1 MNYQRLCESMRRVPI
16 DSDFGSPIVVLRNS
30 EVVLF
35 ENGTLA
41 EYYQEPFLKFDA
53 DETLSN
59 LQDKPYLFFYNH
71 ISELANIKI
80 GNPEK
85 LDQRLEALKNI
96 RFKLLITTF
105 FSTILAL
112 LYFYSINL
120 GKLTGINN
128 LDNGIQF
135 SIAVFAIILGLGLE
149 ELIYNFLNK
158 NKNVPRSL
166 QIQLIHRNDP
176 YIVYEESSPNWSDL
190 FEIHHFCSRF
200 VILASCF
207 YIPSVKDLNQDFI
220 TFFEMF
226 VFCNILIYI
235 VVISFSPLILL
246 NRFENWKQRKSFTK
260 VKDIDFK
267 EFFECVQNQIKESK
281 QSNEIESKA
290 TLSELISA
298 DESNMKEFKGSIW
311 TAYNPKTYEKIK
323 TQSKKRLDLQ
333 DAIVKS
339 VASFLNTD
347 GGVLLIG
354 VKDKPHVQEEPIL
367 GIEDDFQWVKGKDA
381 EGYQHALIQLVNDA
395 FGDQSTLKIYLDI
408 SFPTIRGKMICRI
421 NVDPLPRTRNGELW
435 VKTQTLGKEEFF
447 YRVSDTTTHASA
459 KSANRY
465 IRHHFEGFS
474 VETDDQN

>member
-1 MNYQRLCESMRRVPI
+1 MRRVPI
-16 DSDFGSPIVVLRNS
+16 DSDFGPPIAVLRSS

-41 EYYQEPFLKFDA
+41 EYYREPFLKFNA
-53 DETLSN
+53 DEYASN
-59 LQDKPYLFFYNH
+59 LQDKSYLFFYNH
-71 ISELANIKI
+71 ISELADIKI
-80 GNPEK
+80 VDAKN
-85 LDQRLEALKNI
+85 LDQRLEALMNI

-105 FSTILAL
+105 FSVILAS
-112 LYFYSINL
+112 LYFYSIDL
-120 GKLTGINN
+120 GKLTGANQ

-149 ELIYNFLNK
+149 ELIYNFFSK
-158 NKNVPRSL
+158 NKNISRSL

-176 YIVYEESSPNWSDL
+176 HIVYEDSSPNWSDL
-190 FEIHHFCSRF
+190 LEIHHFCSRF

-207 YIPSVKDLNQDFI
+207 YIPSVKDFNQDFAN
-220 TFFEMF
+220 FLEMF

-235 VVISFSPLILL
+235 VVLSFSPIILL
-246 NRFENWKQRKSFTK
+246 NRLGTWKQRKSFTK
-260 VKDIDFK
+260 VKEIDFK
-267 EFFECVQNQIKESK
+267 EFFQLIQNQIKESK
-281 QSNEIESKA
+281 QNEKNEIKV

-323 TQSKKRLDLQ
+323 TQTKKRLDLQ

-347 GGVLLIG
+347 GGILLIG
-354 VKDKPHVQEEPIL
+354 VKDKPHLQEEPIL

-381 EGYQHALIQLVNDA
+381 EGYRHALIQLLNDA
-395 FGDQSTLKIYLDI
+395 FGDQSTLKIYLEI
-408 SFPTIRGKMICRI
+408 SFPTIRGKLICRI
-421 NVDPLPRTRNGELW
+421 NVNPLPRTRNGELW
-435 VKTQTLGKEEFF
+435 VKTQTLGEEEFF

-459 KSANRY
+459 KSALRY

-474 VETDDQN
+474 VESDDQD

>member
-1 MNYQRLCESMRRVPI
+1 MRRVPI
-16 DSDFGSPIVVLRNS
+16 DSDFGPPIAVLRS
-30 EVVLF
+30 CEVVLF

-41 EYYQEPFLKFDA
+41 EYYREPLLKFNA
-53 DETLSN
+53 DESASN

-71 ISELANIKI
+71 ISELADIKI
-80 GNPEK
+80 GEAKNFDK
-85 LDQRLEALKNI
+85 RIEALMNI

-105 FSTILAL
+105 FTVILAL
-112 LYFYSINL
+112 LYFYSIDL
-120 GKLTGINN
+120 GKLTGANK

-149 ELIYNFLNK
+149 ELIYNFFSK
-158 NKNVPRSL
+158 NKNISRSL

-176 YIVYEESSPNWSDL
+176 YIVYEDSSPNWSDL

-207 YIPSVKDLNQDFI
+207 YIPSVKDFNQDF
-220 TFFEMF
+220 TNFLEMF

-235 VVISFSPLILL
+235 VVLSFAPIILL
-246 NRFENWKQRKSFTK
+246 NRLGTWKQRKSFTK

-267 EFFECVQNQIKESK
+267 EFFQLIQNQIKESK
-281 QSNEIESKA
+281 QNESKEIKV

-311 TAYNPKTYEKIK
+311 TAYNPKTYEKIM
-323 TQSKKRLDLQ
+323 TQTKKRLDLQ

-347 GGVLLIG
+347 GGILLIG
-354 VKDKPHVQEEPIL
+354 VKDKPHLQEQPIL

-381 EGYQHALIQLVNDA
+381 EGYRHALIQLLNDA
-395 FGDQSTLKIYLDI
+395 FDDQSTLKIYLDI
-408 SFPTIRGKMICRI
+408 SFPTIRGKLICRI
-421 NVDPLPRTRNGELW
+421 NVNPLPRTRNGEIW
-435 VKTQTLGKEEFF
+435 VKTQTLGEEEFF

-459 KSANRY
+459 KSALRY

-474 VETDDQN
+474 VEPDDQD

>member
-1 MNYQRLCESMRRVPI
+1 MRRVPI
-16 DSDFGSPIVVLRNS
+16 DSDFGSPITVLRNS

-41 EYYQEPFLKFDA
+41 EYYEEPFLKFDA
-53 DETLSN
+53 GEAVSN

-71 ISELANIKI
+71 IGELANIKI

-85 LDQRLEALKNI
+85 LNKKIQRLQSTK
-96 RFKLLITTF
+96 FKLLITTF
-105 FSTILAL
+105 FGAILAL

-120 GKLTGINN
+120 QKLTGANN
-128 LDNGIQF
+128 LDYSIQF
-135 SIAVFAIILGLGLE
+135 SIAIFAIMIGLVFE
-149 ELIYNFLNK
+149 ELIYMYYTK
-158 NKNVPRSL
+158 NKHVVRSL
-166 QIQLIHRNDP
+166 QIQLVHRNDP
-176 YIVYEESSPNWSDL
+176 YLVYEDSSPNWSDF
-190 FEIHHFCSRF
+190 FEIHNLCTRF

-207 YIPSVKDLNQDFI
+207 SIPSAKNFNEDF
-220 TFFEMF
+220 TNFFEMF

-235 VVISFSPLILL
+235 VVILFSPLILL
-246 NRFENWKQRKSFTK
+246 NRFGNWKQRKSFTK
-260 VKDIDFK
+260 VKDVDFE
-267 EFFECVQNQIKESK
+267 EFFECIQNQIKESK
-281 QSNEIESKA
+281 QSNEIESKT

-323 TQSKKRLDLQ
+323 TQPKKRLDLQ

-381 EGYQHALIQLVNDA
+381 EGYRHALIQLLNDA

-408 SFPTIRGKMICRI
+408 SFPTIKGKMICRI
-421 NVDPLPRTRNGELW
+421 NVGPLPRTINGDLW
-435 VKTQTLGKEEFF
+435 VKTQTLGEEEFF

-459 KSANRY
+459 KSASRY

-474 VETDDQN
+474 VETDGQN